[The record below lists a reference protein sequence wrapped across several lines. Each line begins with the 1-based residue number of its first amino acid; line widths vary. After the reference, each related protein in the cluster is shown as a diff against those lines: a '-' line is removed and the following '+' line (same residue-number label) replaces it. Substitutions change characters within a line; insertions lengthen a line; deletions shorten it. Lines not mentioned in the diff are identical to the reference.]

1 MRERERER
9 PVRCWGKRRP
19 RTEAL
24 PGAAGGVAVASA
36 RIADTER
43 QNSTAVPPSA
53 CPGVVSAVR
62 PGPREN
68 RARAVAWDF
77 EPGLGCGLGRLS

>member
-1 MRERERER
+1 MRERER
-9 PVRCWGKRRP
+9 PARCWGRGRP

-36 RIADTER
+36 RIAGMER
-43 QNSTAVPPSA
+43 QENSSAVPLSA
-53 CPGVVSAVR
+53 CPGVVSVVR

-68 RARAVAWDF
+68 RARAAAWDF